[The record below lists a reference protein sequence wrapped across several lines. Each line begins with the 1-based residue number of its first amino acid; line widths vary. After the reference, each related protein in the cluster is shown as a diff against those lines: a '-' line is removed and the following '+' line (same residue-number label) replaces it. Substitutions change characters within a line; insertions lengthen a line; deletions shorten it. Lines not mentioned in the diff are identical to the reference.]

1 MIDCAFLPVFYERHK
16 SLKEGNGSPV
26 PAGYTQ
32 TEAVWLDMYGLG
44 RFETYQFIYAD
55 CTGITHLQDWMI
67 RTKGEPQIKASV
79 AAFREWQQQTERA
92 GDPIGVERK
101 LLSDEQLLHWQ
112 EQGYIRV
119 GGLVEEALCDA
130 VTDFICGFLAVDLA
144 DPSTWYKGH
153 ADWHG
158 LMLQQYQH
166 ESMHRVRTHPNVR
179 QLFAELYNT
188 YAIIPQTDKGSFN
201 PPETED
207 WKFVH
212 HLLHWDMN
220 YSKPDPTY
228 IQGLIYLND
237 VPENRGPL
245 KVVPGFHKQFDN
257 WQQKYPDEIES
268 YHQMRTTL
276 EPEYIAG
283 KKGDVVLWLQTLP
296 HAASC
301 NHSDL
306 PRFVQYLSFNRL

>member
-1 MIDCAFLPVFYERHK
+1 MIDCAFLPVFYERHQLQK
-16 SLKEGNGSPV
+16 RGAAP
-26 PAGYTQ
+26 PATADYTK

-44 RFETYQFIYAD
+44 RFETYHFIYAE
-55 CTGITHLQDWMI
+55 CTGLTHLQEWMI
-67 RTKGEPQIKASV
+67 LTKGEEQIKAS
-79 AAFREWQQQTERA
+79 ARAFRQWQRQSETA
-92 GDPIGVERK
+92 GGSAVVERK

-112 EQGYIRV
+112 EQGYIKIS
-119 GGLVEEALCDA
+119 GLVEEELCDA
-130 VTDFICGFLAVDLA
+130 VAAFIADCLEVDLA
-144 DPSTWYKGH
+144 DPATWYKGH
-153 ADWHG
+153 TNWHG

-166 ESMHRVRTHPNVR
+166 ESMHRVRTHPNIK

-188 YAIIPQTDKGSFN
+188 CAIIPQTDKGSFN
-201 PPETED
+201 PPETAD
-207 WKFVH
+207 WKFMH
-212 HLLHWDMN
+212 HLLHWDMD
-220 YSKPDPTY
+220 YRKPDPTY

-245 KVVPGFHKQFDN
+245 KVVPGFHKQFDE
-257 WQQKYPDEIES
+257 WQKKYPDEIES

-276 EPEYIAG
+276 TPQYIAG

-296 HAASC
+296 HAASR

>member
-16 SLKEGNGSPV
+16 LLKQGLAA
-26 PAGYTQ
+26 PASADYSK
-32 TEAVWLDMYGLG
+32 TEAVWMDMYGLG

-55 CTGITHLQDWMI
+55 CTDIAHLQEWMVL
-67 RTKGEPQIKASV
+67 TKGEQQIKAAA
-79 AAFREWQQQTERA
+79 AAFREWQQQNEMA
-92 GDPIGVERK
+92 GDPAVVERK

-112 EQGYIRV
+112 QQGYIRV
-119 GGLVEEALCDA
+119 SGLVEEELCDA
-130 VTDFICGFLAVDLA
+130 VTDFICGFLAVDLG

-153 ADWHG
+153 TDWHG

-166 ESMHRVRTHPNVR
+166 ESMHLVRTHPNIK

-201 PPETED
+201 PPETDD

-220 YSKPDPTY
+220 YRKPDPTY

-245 KVVPGFHKQFDN
+245 KVVPGFHKQFDD

-276 EPEYIAG
+276 KPEYIAG